1 MATKVFV
8 VVGSGD
14 KDVIMWPGLKYP
26 LTATTE
32 KCMDEVKVV
41 IFGTAEQL
49 DAYDLEVQQRLR
61 ELQEAG
67 IKILA
72 CNACADEYNI
82 TDILEEAGIEV
93 IYVGPVIS
101 QLLKDGWA
109 SLSF

>member
-14 KDVIMWPGLKYP
+14 KEVIMWPGLKYP
-26 LTATTE
+26 LKATTE
-32 KCMDEVKVV
+32 KWMDEVKVI
-41 IFGTAEQL
+41 IFGPAEKL
-49 DAYDLEVQQRLR
+49 AAYDLEVQQRLR

-67 IKILA
+67 IHIMA
-72 CNACADEYNI
+72 CKACADEYNI

-93 IYVGPVIS
+93 IYVGSVIS